1 MRVGDLLEEF
11 KEKPCN
17 GQKPT
22 VLTLTEKNGF
32 IPQSERF
39 NKRLALEDTSG
50 YKLVRRD
57 DIAFNPYLLWAA
69 AIARN
74 TVVEEGVISPL
85 YPTFHVRSGFD
96 PSYVGRLLLSPQLV
110 GAYDGIAFGSVPRR
124 RRSSVKDFLAL
135 PLPSQPSL
143 EEQMRIAAILDKADS
158 IRAKRRQVLDHLDA
172 LTQSIF
178 HDMFGKASASAAALG
193 DLVEGIEN
201 GTSPVCEARPA
212 GDGEWGVLKL
222 GAVTYGDFRSGEN
235 KALLEGG
242 EELAQNEVRPGDVLM
257 TRKNT
262 RDLVGAV
269 VLVEDVRPRL
279 LIPDLIFRLTMRK
292 DIIDPQY
299 FQTLMMSPRQREQ
312 VRALSS
318 GSAASMPNI
327 SKARLRKLKVVVPP
341 MDQQIEFA
349 RRVRVISRRRNE
361 IQRASELDDELFA
374 SLQARAFAGEL

>member
-1 MRVGDLLEEF
+1 MATNQGFKSLVPSPDVDSKYLYHWLKTKTLYLQSLGNGATF
-11 KEKPCN
+11 KELSKR
-17 GQKPT
+17 T
-22 VLTLTEKNGF
+22 VEKVEM
-32 IPQSERF
+32 P
-39 NKRLALEDTSG
+39 L
-50 YKLVRRD
+50 
-57 DIAFNPYLLWAA
+57 PP
-69 AIARN
+69 
-74 TVVEEGVISPL
+74 VEEQ
-85 YPTFHVRSGFD
+85 R
-96 PSYVGRLLLSPQLV
+96 
-110 GAYDGIAFGSVPRR
+110 
-124 RRSSVKDFLAL
+124 
-135 PLPSQPSL
+135 
-143 EEQMRIAAILDKADS
+143 RIAAILDKADS